1 MLKSAKVFS
10 QSTEIAKGV
19 VAMADTYITKDEF
32 EKYQEVQ
39 FSGVTNMFDVR
50 FVSELTGISHD
61 KIIYIMKH
69 YKEINEQYH

>member
-10 QSTEIAKGV
+10 QSTEIVKGV
-19 VAMADTYITKDEF
+19 ISMTDTYITKDEF
-32 EKYQEVQ
+32 EKYQKIQ

-50 FVSELTGISHD
+50 FVSELTGLSYD